1 MKYDKERTVS
11 WKQTKRKNLK
21 DQAGSQLCKW
31 HRKGQRC
38 QREPVG
44 RDNEVTQHIAVN
56 NFICMASRET
66 RLPTKEAGE
75 ELDRTNGRDLPGKED
90 RGLPLVEAGKLKG
103 M

>member
-1 MKYDKERTVS
+1 
-11 WKQTKRKNLK
+11 
-21 DQAGSQLCKW
+21 
-31 HRKGQRC
+31 
-38 QREPVG
+38 
-44 RDNEVTQHIAVN
+44 
-56 NFICMASRET
+56 MASQET